1 MSVTIVCQ
9 SMEKVDLRIIMTFKL
24 DHVTHYLNLT
34 MGPPVC
40 VLCPCHE
47 PHHFWSYI
55 PISQL
60 QKWSLVLI
68 LTLVALMREVYMDG

>member
-1 MSVTIVCQ
+1 
-9 SMEKVDLRIIMTFKL
+9 MTFKL

-34 MGPPVC
+34 MGPPARVSI
-40 VLCPCHE
+40 CHE
-47 PHHFWSYI
+47 PHHCWSYI

-68 LTLVALMREVYMDG
+68 LTLVALMREVYMDNIYWVFKWLYLKK